1 MTIPAT
7 DVTAVPPKR
16 RRSRVIVGLVITVV
30 AAVVVAIGFVIV
42 SVVIDRS
49 WQRTEFESLAE
60 HPDSSLQGTIA
71 YLADDSQ
78 CVRIAA
84 AAGQPAKDVLCL
96 ESQDV
101 AKATKLGKLIGPQL
115 VWLPDG
121 RLEVTMFRMTD
132 PPGPTFRAGWQKI
145 VDVRTGVV
153 EDVPAADVPS
163 VANLGTH
170 PTVSPSG

>member
-30 AAVVVAIGFVIV
+30 AAVVAIGFVIV

-71 YLADDSQ
+71 YLADESQ

-84 AAGQPAKDVLCL
+84 AAGQPVKEVLCL
-96 ESQDV
+96 ESQDG
-101 AKATKLGKLIGPQL
+101 ARPRSWA
-115 VWLPDG
+115 
-121 RLEVTMFRMTD
+121 
-132 PPGPTFRAGWQKI
+132 
-145 VDVRTGVV
+145 
-153 EDVPAADVPS
+153 S
-163 VANLGTH
+163 
-170 PTVSPSG
+170 